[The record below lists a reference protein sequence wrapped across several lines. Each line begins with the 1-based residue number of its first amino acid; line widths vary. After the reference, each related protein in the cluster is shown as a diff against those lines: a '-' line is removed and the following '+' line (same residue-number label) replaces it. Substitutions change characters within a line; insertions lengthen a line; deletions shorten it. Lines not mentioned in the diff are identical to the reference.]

1 MCFLEGIEI
10 VGFTSKILRES
21 FGRIATGLESAS
33 DQLNAIDAKIG
44 DGDLGVTLT
53 RCGRGVREVIAQF
66 PEDIGMALMMC
77 VQTITKISGA
87 SFATLLATA
96 LLSVAKVTKGRKDV
110 PWSDIPELLRIAE
123 EAMMARGKAALG
135 EKTVLDAVHAFRLST
150 QGLDDPQKILDTG
163 TETVREAI
171 EHFRYQPNMA
181 GRARIWSEKSVG
193 LDDPGMVA
201 FMLMVESLRIEEET
215 A

>member
-1 MCFLEGIEI
+1 LEGIGI
-10 VGFTSKILRES
+10 VNFTSQILGEG
-21 FGRIATGLESAS
+21 FGRIATGLELAS
-33 DQLNAIDAKIG
+33 DQLNGIDAKIG

-53 RCGRGVREVIAQF
+53 RCARSVREVIAQF

-77 VQTITKISGA
+77 AQAITKISGA

-96 LLSVAKVTKGRKDV
+96 LSSVARVTKGRKEV
-110 PWSDIPELLRIAE
+110 PWSDIRELLRVAE

-135 EKTVLDAVHAFRLST
+135 DKTVIDTVHAFRLST
-150 QGLDDPQKILDTG
+150 QGLDDPQMILDTG
-163 TETVREAI
+163 TQAVREAI
-171 EHFRYQPNMA
+171 EHFRYQPNKA

-201 FMLMVESLRIEEET
+201 FMLMVESLRIEEESE
-215 A
+215 

>member
-1 MCFLEGIEI
+1 VCFLESIGI
-10 VGFTSKILRES
+10 VDFTSKILGES
-21 FGRIATGLESAS
+21 FGRIATALELAAE
-33 DQLNAIDAKIG
+33 QLNEIDAKIG

-53 RCGRGVREVIAQF
+53 RCGRSVREVITQF

-77 VQTITKISGA
+77 VQAITKISGA

-96 LLSVAKVTKGRKDV
+96 LSSVARVTKGRKEV
-110 PWSDIPELLRIAE
+110 PWGDIPELLRVAE
-123 EAMMARGKAALG
+123 EAMMARGKSALG
-135 EKTVLDAVHAFRLST
+135 EKTVIDTVHAFRLST
-150 QGLDDPQKILDTG
+150 QGLDDPQMILDTG
-163 TETVREAI
+163 AQAVHEAI

-201 FMLMVESLRIEEET
+201 FKIMVESLRIKEET
-215 A
+215 E

>member
-1 MCFLEGIEI
+1 MCFLEGIGI
-10 VGFTSKILRES
+10 LNFTSQILGES
-21 FGRIATGLESAS
+21 FGRIATALESVS
-33 DQLNAIDAKIG
+33 DQLNGIDAKIG

-53 RCGRGVREVIAQF
+53 RCGRSVREVIAQF
-66 PEDIGMALMMC
+66 PEDIGTALMMC
-77 VQTITKISGA
+77 VQAITKISGA

-96 LLSVAKVTKGRKDV
+96 LSSVARVTKGRKEV
-110 PWSDIPELLRIAE
+110 PWSDIPELLRVAE

-135 EKTVLDAVHAFRLST
+135 EKTVIDAVHAFRLST
-150 QGLDDPQKILDTG
+150 QGLDDPQLILDTG
-163 TETVREAI
+163 IQAVREAI

-201 FMLMVESLRIEEET
+201 FMLMVESLRT
-215 A
+215 LQ